1 MSSWSPTSASCGTSC
16 PGRARSGRAPGA
28 SDASLDPSQ
37 TPTHPGLGLARRITE
52 GVKRRSRLR
61 DGSRAAA
68 AGVLRRASGCR
79 SRTCR
84 STSTTRRPFLTR
96 CAAALRTVPRG
107 EVVTYGELAA
117 LAGAPGAARAA
128 GSFCARSHL
137 SIFVPCHRVVSA
149 GGLGPY
155 GSYGTGYKRRLLA
168 LEGYARS
175 LTTSG
180 RSSRRSAPTNEC
192 DRLAELSG
200 LFHVAGRAHLRGRGS
215 VDVHLDVSSST
226 VARRAF
232 ALLRAC
238 GVRSEIRTYP
248 RRAFDRATRY
258 QLHVE
263 GSEDAYATLHQ
274 AGVLDRSH
282 RPLGRP
288 PNRVVARRCCAAAY
302 LRGALLG
309 SGTLSGPR
317 GPHLEIRTAEADG
330 ARFLAGIAARLGG
343 ELHVQERSSHS
354 TAYAKGTEAI
364 ADVLVAAG
372 AVDLV
377 LALEEQAVLAAT
389 RADANRLANADHANL
404 VRTGRAAHA
413 QLEALHRLDVDALP
427 DDLREI
433 ALLRL
438 RHPTASTAELARR
451 CKPGLSKAAA
461 YRRLRRLQELSQ
473 LVN

>member
-1 MSSWSPTSASCGTSC
+1 MPTL
-16 PGRARSGRAPGA
+16 
-28 SDASLDPSQ
+28 SDD
-37 TPTHPGLGLARRITE
+37 
-52 GVKRRSRLR
+52 LR
-61 DGSRAAA
+61 
-68 AGVLRRASGCR
+68 
-79 SRTCR
+79 
-84 STSTTRRPFLTR
+84 
-96 CAAALRTVPRG
+96 
-107 EVVTYGELAA
+107 EELAA
-117 LAGAPGAARAA
+117 IAPA
-128 GSFCARSHL
+128 
-137 SIFVPCHRVVSA
+137 
-149 GGLGPY
+149 
-155 GSYGTGYKRRLLA
+155 
-168 LEGYARS
+168 
-175 LTTSG
+175 
-180 RSSRRSAPTNEC
+180 NEC

-200 LFHVAGRAHLRGRGS
+200 MFLVAGRAHLRGRGS
-215 VDVHLDVSSST
+215 VDVHLDVSSAT

-232 ALLRAC
+232 ALLRAA

-248 RRAFDRATRY
+248 RRACDRATRY

-263 GSEDAYATLHQ
+263 GSEDAYATLNR

-282 RPLGRP
+282 RPLGFP
-288 PNRVVARRCCAAAY
+288 PQRVVARRCCGAAY

-317 GPHLEIRTAEADG
+317 GVHLEVRTAEPDG
-330 ARFLAGIAARLGG
+330 ARFLAMLAARLGG
-343 ELHVQERSSHS
+343 ELHVQARRSHA

-389 RADANRLANADHANL
+389 RGDANRLANADHANL

-427 DDLREI
+427 EDLREI

-461 YRRLRRLQELSQ
+461 YRRLRRLQELSR
-473 LVN
+473 L